1 MEQVRAAIL
10 TLGCRVN
17 QYESDAISA
26 RFEALGAKVCPPS
39 EVADVYVINT
49 CTVTA
54 ESDRK
59 SRQLIRRCIKKNPAA
74 VIAVTGCFAQVSAEA
89 AAAIPGVTLVCGN
102 DRKVSV
108 ADKAMAAVRR
118 EAFCAFDVGDIFDA
132 SFERMAIEKPE
143 SRTRAF
149 VKIEDGCESKC
160 AYCIIPYARGKI
172 RSKPAEDVIAE
183 VTAIARH
190 GCKEVVLTG
199 IETSSYGRDFDKPYN
214 LADLLQAIHQIDGI
228 ERIRLGSLDPA
239 AMTHDF
245 IDRIAGLEKLM
256 PHYHISMQSGSDSV
270 LKRMR
275 RRYLTATALDRLEY
289 LRKKIPH
296 VMFSTDLIVG
306 FPGETEAEFEETM
319 AFCREARFFH
329 LHIFPYSKRT
339 GTPAATMPDQ
349 VPDAIKAQ
357 RLARLS
363 EQQVAIRSDW
373 IAEQIRTAPEVDVL
387 FEAWDEQFIYGH
399 TENFMEVK
407 APADPSLSG
416 RIVPVRLT
424 GEEKGICICKVAP

>member
-1 MEQVRAAIL
+1 
-10 TLGCRVN
+10 
-17 QYESDAISA
+17 
-26 RFEALGAKVCPPS
+26 
-39 EVADVYVINT
+39 
-49 CTVTA
+49 
-54 ESDRK
+54 
-59 SRQLIRRCIKKNPAA
+59 
-74 VIAVTGCFAQVSAEA
+74 
-89 AAAIPGVTLVCGN
+89 
-102 DRKVSV
+102 
-108 ADKAMAAVRR
+108 
-118 EAFCAFDVGDIFDA
+118 
-132 SFERMAIEKPE
+132 
-143 SRTRAF
+143 
-149 VKIEDGCESKC
+149 
-160 AYCIIPYARGKI
+160 
-172 RSKPAEDVIAE
+172 
-183 VTAIARH
+183 
-190 GCKEVVLTG
+190 
-199 IETSSYGRDFDKPYN
+199 
-214 LADLLQAIHQIDGI
+214 
-228 ERIRLGSLDPA
+228 
-239 AMTHDF
+239 
-245 IDRIAGLEKLM
+245 M

-349 VPDAIKAQ
+349 VPDAITAQ